1 MKILKISHKAIMIF
15 EASYIY
21 CKRHNIDLD
30 PDTFITDVYV
40 PSDNKDMDKE
50 IDDICKDLRS
60 FRRSS
65 FDYEL
70 RHITVD
76 EYEMCYDYFN
86 KR

>member
-30 PDTFITDVYV
+30 PETFITDVYV
-40 PSDNKDMDKE
+40 PSTDPVMDKE
-50 IDDICKDLRS
+50 IDNMCKDLRS
-60 FRRSS
+60 FRHSS

-70 RHITVD
+70 RHITVE
-76 EYEMCYDYFN
+76 EYEMCCDYFN
-86 KR
+86 K